1 MNMQGVC
8 VFIRMELLQCVRAR
22 VSVCVCDVECLGSER
37 IVLLRENLTICI
49 FTDQ

>member
-22 VSVCVCDVECLGSER
+22 VCDVECLGSER
-37 IVLLRENLTICI
+37 IVLLRANLTICI